1 MRAAAAWAG
10 TANRVVVGIGEYAV
24 ADGDTEI
31 VTHALGSCVA
41 VCLWDEAASVG
52 ALLHFLLPGARVSPT
67 RAAIQPAAFA
77 DTGIP
82 LLFQA
87 AYRKGAVKE
96 RCRVWI
102 VGGADTQPPAAVGP
116 RPAAVPQPGALEV
129 GRRNILAAK
138 NLLWRNG
145 VLLAGEQVGGS
156 IPRTVTLAAG
166 RLVVK
171 SPGLPPVVLA

>member
-1 MRAAAAWAG
+1 MAAVRGAA
-10 TANRVVVGIGEYAV
+10 RLVVGIGEYAV
-24 ADGDTEI
+24 ADGRTEI

-41 VCLWDEAASVG
+41 VCLWDDAASVA
-52 ALLHFLLPGARVSPT
+52 ALLHFLLPGSRVSPA
-67 RAAIQPAAFA
+67 RAAVQPAAFA

-87 AYRKGAVKE
+87 AYRHGATKE

-102 VGGADTQPPAAVGP
+102 VGGADMQATPPGP
-116 RPAAVPQPGALEV
+116 AGPQPGALEV

-145 VLLAGEQVGGS
+145 VLLKGEQVGGT
-156 IPRTVTLAAG
+156 IPRTVTLAGG

-171 SPGLPPVVLA
+171 SPGLPPVVLG